1 MPENEK
7 LYDTISLTKTH
18 QDNPEFIKYMAS
30 LFVQHLPETSANL
43 EQACNES
50 NWEKVYFFAHKM
62 KASIDLFNLEPLKDL
77 IRKVEVRAL
86 KFTQTDLIS
95 KDVSFI
101 TNYIQRCIATMKQ
114 EFNLE

>member
-7 LYDTISLTKTH
+7 LYDTVSLTKTH

-30 LFVQHLPETSANL
+30 LFVQHIPETSACL
-43 EQACNES
+43 EEACKES

-77 IRKVEVRAL
+77 IRKVEIRAL
-86 KFTQTDLIS
+86 KFTQTDLIPN
-95 KDVSFI
+95 DVSFI
-101 TNYIQRCIATMKQ
+101 ASYIHKCVTAMKK
-114 EFNLE
+114 EFDLV